1 MRAGI
6 ELSLSED
13 GDVWL
18 RVESERPVFVLS
30 DYLTHA
36 AALDRDRN
44 ANLAHSQQSQ
54 AARGSSG
61 NVSSSPEA
69 AAEPGPGSFPAS
81 PPTYPNAAAAA
92 LNGNGGP
99 ARDQCG
105 SARPPS
111 TSASDHVHKIY
122 PNSTPIK
129 VRRSPRLLPPPPAN
143 SPPLSWFT
151 SCGFGGR
158 DRVSF
163 LVFACAKCTFL
174 VENSLMQRF
183 TLLLI
188 DVYVRAGHGLSEWQ
202 RFDSSTI
209 S

>member
-129 VRRSPRLLPPPPAN
+129 VRRSPVAFFRLHPRIPVHSPGLPVAALEGVTG
-143 SPPLSWFT
+143 SPFLYL
-151 SCGFGGR
+151 
-158 DRVSF
+158 RVQSAHF
-163 LVFACAKCTFL
+163 WL
-174 VENSLMQRF
+174 R
-183 TLLLI
+183 I
-188 DVYVRAGHGLSEWQ
+188 H
-202 RFDSSTI
+202 
-209 S
+209 

>member
-1 MRAGI
+1 MNLHLNACNAGI

-129 VRRSPRLLPPPPAN
+129 VRRSLTLVALSASASARTRPRMP
-143 SPPLSWFT
+143 
-151 SCGFGGR
+151 
-158 DRVSF
+158 RVPSRP
-163 LVFACAKCTFL
+163 VP
-174 VENSLMQRF
+174 S
-183 TLLLI
+183 TLL
-188 DVYVRAGHGLSEWQ
+188 VYQLAPWRA
-202 RFDSSTI
+202 STL
-209 S
+209 